1 MPVRLA
7 KQLCPEAIVIRGDME
22 AYSYHSSLVTEI
34 IAQKAPLCE
43 KASIDEHYID
53 LTGMD
58 RFFGSVKWAGE
69 LRQQIIRET
78 GLPLSMG
85 VSPNKTVSKIATGEA
100 KPNGEKQ
107 VPEQDVKPFL
117 FPLPVRRIPGIGEKT
132 YQLLRNMGICRI
144 ETLSQMPVQM
154 VERVLGKAGRNIWE
168 KANGIDLS
176 PVVPYSEQK
185 SMGREITF
193 EDDTTD
199 LSLLQGVLL
208 SMTEG
213 LAYELRKQKKVTACL
228 TVKIRYSNFDTHT
241 QQAKLPFTAADHTL
255 IGKAKELLAKLYQ
268 RRMLIRLIGVRFSHL
283 VSGYQQIHL
292 FEESAQLAGLY
303 QAMDHVRDLYGTHA
317 VGRAAGMGLSH
328 RSRNT
333 SLLNSS

>member
-1 MPVRLA
+1 
-7 KQLCPEAIVIRGDME
+7 
-22 AYSYHSSLVTEI
+22 
-34 IAQKAPLCE
+34 
-43 KASIDEHYID
+43 
-53 LTGMD
+53 MD

-69 LRQQIIRET
+69 LRQQIMRET

-100 KPNGEKQ
+100 KPNGERE
-107 VPEQDVKPFL
+107 VSEEEVKPFL
-117 FPLPVRRIPGIGEKT
+117 FPLPVRKIPGIGEKT
-132 YQLLRNMGICRI
+132 HQLLRSMGICRI

-154 VERVLGKAGRNIWE
+154 VERVLGKAGRSIWE
-168 KANGIDLS
+168 KANGIDPA

-185 SMGREITF
+185 SMGRELTF
-193 EDDTTD
+193 EEDTTD
-199 LSLLQGVLL
+199 MNLLQGVLL

-213 LAYELRKQKKVTACL
+213 LAYELRRQKKVTACV

-255 IGKAKELLAKLYQ
+255 IAKAKELLAKLYQ

-292 FEESAQLAGLY
+292 FEESSGLASLY
-303 QAMDHVRDLYGTHA
+303 QAMDHVRDRYGTGA
-317 VGRAAGMGLSH
+317 VGRAAGMGLSR
-328 RSRNT
+328 RSRA
-333 SLLNSS
+333 SSGINSS